1 MRNVYLAAA
10 GLSAM
15 LAVGATAANAA
26 DASMTTCL
34 QAQSKV
40 SNALASGTPSANS
53 NAATKESHY
62 GRDFCSNGLYKKGME
77 HYAEAMKL
85 LGIS

>member
-1 MRNVYLAAA
+1 MRNIYFAAA

-15 LAVGATAANAA
+15 LIMGATAANAET
-26 DASMTTCL
+26 ASQATCA

-40 SNALASGTPSANS
+40 ATALASNTDAANHD
-53 NAATKESHY
+53 AAAKESHY
-62 GRDFCSNGLYKKGME
+62 GRDFCNNGLYGKGMD
-77 HYAEAMKL
+77 HYTNAMKL

>member
-1 MRNVYLAAA
+1 MRNVFFAAM

-15 LAVGATAANAA
+15 LAMSATAANAET
-26 DASMTTCL
+26 ASQATCT
-34 QAQSKV
+34 QAQQKV
-40 SNALASGTPSANS
+40 AAALASDTSANHDQ
-53 NAATKESHY
+53 AAKESHF
-62 GRDFCSNGLYKKGME
+62 GRDFCLNGLYGKGMQ

>member
-1 MRNVYLAAA
+1 MRKIFFAAA

-15 LAVGATAANAA
+15 LAMGTTAANAETA
-26 DASMTTCL
+26 TQATCA
-34 QAQSKV
+34 QAQQKV
-40 SNALASGTPSANS
+40 ATALASDTSANHDQ
-53 NAATKESHY
+53 AQKESRL
-62 GRDFCSNGLYKKGME
+62 GRDFCLNSLYGKGMQ

>member
-1 MRNVYLAAA
+1 MRNIYLAAV

-15 LAVGATAANAA
+15 LAMGATAANAEG
-26 DASMTTCL
+26 ASQSTCA
-34 QAQSKV
+34 QAQQKV
-40 SNALASGTPSANS
+40 ATALAADTSANHDQ
-53 NAATKESHY
+53 ATKESRY
-62 GRDFCSNGLYKKGME
+62 GRDFCLNGLYKKGME

>member
-1 MRNVYLAAA
+1 MRNVYLAAI

-15 LAVGATAANAA
+15 VAMGATAANA
-26 DASMTTCL
+26 DTASLATCA
-34 QAQSKV
+34 QAQHKV
-40 SNALASGTPSANS
+40 TAALASDSSANHD
-53 NAATKESHY
+53 AAAKESGY
-62 GRDFCSNGLYKKGME
+62 GRDFCNNGLYGKGMQ

>member
-1 MRNVYLAAA
+1 MRNGYLAAV

-15 LAVGATAANAA
+15 LAMGATAANAEG
-26 DASMTTCL
+26 ASQGTCA
-34 QAQSKV
+34 QAQQKV
-40 SNALASGTPSANS
+40 ATALAADTSANHDQ
-53 NAATKESHY
+53 AAKESRL
-62 GRDFCSNGLYKKGME
+62 GRDFCLNSMYGKGMQ